1 MSVKTRSQMRVVRHK
16 RIRKKIFGTT
26 ERPRLAVFRSN
37 KHLSAQIID
46 DVNGVT
52 LAAVSSMEKSLK
64 AGDDSQGAESLG
76 KALAE
81 RAKKAGVTSVVFDRG
96 GYQYH
101 GTIAK
106 LADGVRDGGLEF

>member
-1 MSVKTRSQMRVVRHK
+1 MRTVRHK
-16 RIRKKIFGTT
+16 RLRKKIFGTT
-26 ERPRLAVFRSN
+26 ERPRLAVYRSN

-52 LAAVSSMEKSLK
+52 LASVSSMEKDLK
-64 AGDDSQGAESLG
+64 AGDNAESAEKLG
-76 KALAE
+76 KTLAD
-81 RAKKAGVTSVVFDRG
+81 RAKKAGISSVVFDRG

-106 LADGVRDGGLEF
+106 LADSAREGGLEF